1 MYISNANIFKP
12 PMIYNELS
20 NKHKG
25 LTPRASPTVHFR
37 KPWGD
42 YYEG

>member
-25 LTPRASPTVHFR
+25 LTPRALYILGGLG
-37 KPWGD
+37 GD
-42 YYEG
+42 YYVG